1 MNLERDQKLLW
12 LKLLSVVVLFFLTCH
27 IGLYHTSHRFRTL
40 ALWWYSTEAQA
51 VTQGGTILGVSDQRL
66 DDIISVNHQIDSVLT
81 EVYGLKSRWIENDRV
96 EFENLNYY
104 RKTVMIPRNFSG
116 NMFNL
121 DLTQL
126 MSEQGWEV
134 LNFREKMK
142 SGDLHIDVGQHNAIF
157 LRIDLNTNINLS
169 PHGKEVYMLIEG
181 FGASYDDAVRSWIAL
196 NENLTFVVTKN
207 LRYTDQITE
216 DAKKSGKNVIRQA
229 PWSTKQYF
237 FDQPDE
243 PSQIRQALW
252 ENLEL
257 APQRA
262 FLIGTSKPA
271 TFQVLKDELPRLI
284 KRGYRIRRYT
294 GWGG

>member
-1 MNLERDQKLLW
+1 MNLEREQKLLW
-12 LKLLSVVVLFFLTCH
+12 LKLLAAAVLL
-27 IGLYHTSHRFRTL
+27 LLAVHTSLFHLPERFHRL
-40 ALWWYSTEAQA
+40 ALWWYATEAHA

-66 DDIISVNHQIDSVLT
+66 DDVIPLNRQIDSLLT
-81 EVYGLKSRWIENDRV
+81 ESYGLKSRWIENDRV

-104 RKTVMIPRNFSG
+104 RKTVIIPRDFSG
-116 NMFNL
+116 NLLNL

-126 MSEQGWEV
+126 VTEQGWEV

-142 SGDLHIDVGQHNAIF
+142 SGDLHVDIGQRNAIF
-157 LRIDLNTNINLS
+157 LRIDLNTNANLS

-181 FGASYDDAVRSWIAL
+181 FGASYDDVVRSWIAL

-207 LRYTDQITE
+207 LRYTDQVTE
-216 DAKKSGKNVIRQA
+216 DAQKSGKNVIRQV
-229 PWSTKQYF
+229 PWSTRQYF
-237 FDQPDE
+237 FDQPDDVQ
-243 PSQIRQALW
+243 QIRQSLW

-271 TFQVLKDELPRLI
+271 TLKVLKEELPRLI
-284 KRGYRIRRYT
+284 KRGYRIRRYS